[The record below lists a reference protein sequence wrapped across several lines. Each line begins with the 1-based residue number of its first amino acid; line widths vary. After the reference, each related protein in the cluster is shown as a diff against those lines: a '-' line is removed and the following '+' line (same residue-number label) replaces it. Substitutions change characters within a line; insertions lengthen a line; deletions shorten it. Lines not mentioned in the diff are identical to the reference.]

1 MLIIGYNADMELQ
14 RGDTD
19 LEALNHELN
28 DPERLAEY
36 KRPYDDYKPAFLTK
50 LLGKWL
56 IVLGNTFYGNEPSYL
71 KFRAVEVIAR
81 VPYHSWA
88 SAAYTMLTAT
98 YTNEKKAMRLSNI
111 AKYSRIAQDN
121 ETMHVVVI
129 SQIAKKEGKRAGFVL
144 HTLIPI
150 LFAFFYFWWSY
161 FLYLL
166 NPKWSYELNYLF
178 ENHAFEQYSRFLETE
193 GEKLRAKHVESEFL
207 TWYGRNPRNQYEF
220 FQSIRNDEIIH
231 RNTSLREIGL

>member
-1 MLIIGYNADMELQ
+1 MELQ

-19 LEALNHELN
+19 LEALNQALN
-28 DPERLAEY
+28 DPQALADY
-36 KRPYDDYKPAFLTK
+36 KRPYDDYKPAALPKFLGT
-50 LLGKWL
+50 WL
-56 IVLGNTFYGNEPSYL
+56 VILGNTFYGHEPSYL

-98 YTNEKKAMRLSNI
+98 YTDETKAMRLSEV
-111 AKYSRIAQDN
+111 AKYSRVAQDN

-129 SQIAKKEGKRAGFVL
+129 SQLAKKEGLRAGYFL
-144 HTLIPI
+144 HTLMPM

-161 FLYLL
+161 VLYLV
-166 NPKWSYELNYLF
+166 NPKWSYELNYMF
-178 ENHAFEQYSRFLETE
+178 ENHAFEQYDRFLKTKGDE
-193 GEKLRAKHVESEFL
+193 LRGKAVESEFL
-207 TWYGRNPRNQYEF
+207 AWYGRNPRNQYEF

-231 RNTSLREIGL
+231 RNTSLKEIEG